1 MENTMPRRQPVQV
14 KRFMDGFFLYLFLA
28 LIAIVMIGPFF
39 WMVTT
44 AIKPMKDV
52 YIYPPQF
59 IPRELSLENLNQ
71 VMSFIPIWRY
81 LANTFYVAIVGT
93 LGQLV
98 VCSMAAYAF
107 SRFKFPG
114 RDLIFTIYLGTMM
127 IPFGVEMIPLFV
139 LVSKAG
145 WQDNYAAIVVPGLA
159 SAFGTFLLRQFFL
172 TFPMELEDAARIDG
186 AGRLRFLVTILIPLS
201 APALTTLGIFN
212 FLGRWN
218 EFLWPMLILRT
229 QEKYLIQLGLAR
241 FTTQYTTS
249 THLMMTG
256 ATISVIPLLIVFLL
270 AQRYFVQGVVLSGI
284 KG

>member
-1 MENTMPRRQPVQV
+1 MENALHRKAQLSHFF
-14 KRFMDGFFLYLFLA
+14 KRLLLYFVLII
-28 LIAIVMIGPFF
+28 IAIAMIGPFY
-39 WMVTT
+39 WMATT

-59 IPRELSLENLNQ
+59 IPQHFSTENMQ
-71 VMSFIPIWRY
+71 KVMALIPIWRY

-98 VCSMAAYAF
+98 ICSLAAYSF

-114 RDLIFTIYLGTMM
+114 RDLIFTLYLGTMM
-127 IPFGVEMIPLFV
+127 IPFGVEMIPLFI
-139 LVSKAG
+139 LVNKYFG
-145 WQDNYAAIVVPGLA
+145 WQDSYASILVPGLA

-172 TFPMELEDAARIDG
+172 TIPTELEDAARIDG

-218 EFLWPMLILRT
+218 DFLWPMLNLRT
-229 QEKYLIQLGLAR
+229 QSKYLIQLGLGR
-241 FTTQYTTS
+241 FTTQYSTS
-249 THLMMTG
+249 THLLLTG

-270 AQRYFVQGVVLSGI
+270 AQRYFVQGVVLSGL